1 MTPKK
6 LIIVDQDGKK
16 IDNHLK
22 IVVVNDPGLIS
33 KISNTKVALAARF
46 FYERKY
52 WFLSCDFINYNYED
66 R

>member
-33 KISNTKVALAARF
+33 KISNTKVVSGTEELQ
-46 FYERKY
+46 YLIENGLGK
-52 WFLSCDFINYNYED
+52 LILN
-66 R
+66 